1 MLKYGMHVILKE
13 RVPADKRGY
22 WIEKGVTVMVTKV
35 YGQFVN
41 LSYLNG
47 KLGANQ
53 VHYSKLKT
61 G

>member
-1 MLKYGMHVILKE
+1 MLKLGMYVILKE

-22 WIEKGVTVMVTKV
+22 WIEKGVKLIITKV

-41 LSYLNG
+41 LSYLDG

-53 VHYSKLKT
+53 IHYSKLMT